1 MRVKL
6 KINKNL
12 MKGSRIKTKIK
23 RIKTKVEISRTKRIS
38 LYFLGRREKRRRKK
52 Y

>member
-12 MKGSRIKTKIK
+12 MKGSRIKIK
-23 RIKTKVEISRTKRIS
+23 RIKTEVEISRTKRIS
-38 LYFLGRREKRRRKK
+38 LYFLGRREKRRKKK